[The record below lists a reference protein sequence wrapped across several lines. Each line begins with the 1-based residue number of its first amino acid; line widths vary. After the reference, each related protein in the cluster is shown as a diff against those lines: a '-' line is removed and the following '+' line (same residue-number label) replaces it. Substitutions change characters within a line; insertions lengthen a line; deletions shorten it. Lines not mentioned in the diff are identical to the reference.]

1 MNIQK
6 TVLSLKNI
14 SKLYPG
20 VVALNDFSVDFCE
33 GEIHALV
40 GENGAGKS
48 TLIRIIAGATQPE
61 AGKICF
67 GDQEF
72 AKMTPHTS
80 RALGVEVIYQEYN
93 LIESLSAAEN
103 ICLGERYGRFVDQ
116 KKMIQK
122 AKEIFSKFNMNI
134 NPQALVK
141 NLPSAQQQII
151 EIAKAVSKNARI
163 IIMDEPTAPL
173 SVSEVECLFNIV
185 EQLKKQGVTIIY
197 VSHRMEEIFRIA
209 DRVTVLRDGC
219 YIATKNTKNTNRK
232 ELISLMV
239 GRELIE
245 SFPKRK
251 HELGDVTLEIKNL
264 TGNGVRDISFSVRKG
279 EILGIS
285 GLVGSGRTELIR
297 VIYGAEPKQKG
308 EVLVEGK
315 VVNIKSPKDAIE
327 LGIGLIPEDRKHQG
341 VFLEMDV
348 KWNISFTNL
357 RNISNGT
364 VVNKKAELDTALK
377 YEAILGIKTPNLNQR
392 VKNLSGGNQQKVVIA
407 KTLAANSSIIFFD
420 EPTRGID
427 VGAKQEIYYLMN
439 KLVASGK
446 TIVMI
451 SSDMEELLGMSD
463 KIVVLSEGNFAGVV
477 QKDQFNQN
485 HILDLASG
493 NG

>member
-1 MNIQK
+1 MNIQN

-48 TLIRIIAGATQPE
+48 TLIKIIAGATQPE

-264 TGNGVRDISFSVRKG
+264 TGNGVQDISFSVRKG

-297 VIYGAEPKQKG
+297 VIYGAEPKEKG

-420 EPTRGID
+420 EPTLGID